1 MSAVH
6 AEIRK
11 LLTLPSL
18 LVTAALTA
26 AAALLPEPA
35 PYRQVG
41 FLIFG
46 VLSATH
52 EFQGQFRTSLL
63 AVPDRPRLV
72 AAKVAALVAVAG
84 PLTLLTPATS
94 AYLLATTLT
103 AAGAGLLL
111 RRTLPSV
118 AVTLTAY
125 LIVGPL
131 LRARFPASAP
141 WLPDT
146 ALLQP
151 SRGAA
156 ATVVCT
162 MAVLAAAVAVLAR
175 RDAA

>member
-1 MSAVH
+1 MTAVH

-11 LLTLPSL
+11 LLTLPPL
-18 LVTAALTA
+18 LFTAALTA
-26 AAALLPEPA
+26 GAALLPEPA
-35 PYRQVG
+35 PYSQVG
-41 FLIFG
+41 FLLFG
-46 VLSATH
+46 VLAATH
-52 EFQGQFRTSLL
+52 EFQGQLGASLL
-63 AVPDRPRLV
+63 AVPRRARLA

-84 PLTLLTPATS
+84 PLTLLTPPAS

-103 AAGAGLLL
+103 AAGVGLLL
-111 RRTLPSV
+111 RSTLPSV

-125 LIVGPL
+125 LMVGPL

-151 SRGAA
+151 AEGAA
-156 ATVVCT
+156 ATAACT
-162 MAVLAAAVAVLAR
+162 IAVLAAATTALIH